1 MADYGKFQL
10 GGVVYPVED
19 SPFIKALPKLDP
31 PIYKALVYYKAMLEK
46 HLGAYFD
53 ALVTD
58 AGMADYAGKIVA
70 EYVGYDPAPY
80 LQAAQYKFPLL
91 ALYRTEEEVKDHTVA
106 WYKAQSQW
114 TLLYVLPTLTA
125 AQANQVVHI
134 LKGIRAVIADR
145 TIQGYDPDYNS
156 GEEVWETAGVMSI
169 GITTARYGTIPDLST
184 NILFPALE
192 LTMNVEEREE
202 KNPGLD
208 TFSGID
214 GEVKVSDGTPAN
226 EVTVAEFEWST
237 P

>member
-1 MADYGKFQL
+1 
-10 GGVVYPVED
+10 
-19 SPFIKALPKLDP
+19 
-31 PIYKALVYYKAMLEK
+31 
-46 HLGAYFD
+46 
-53 ALVTD
+53 
-58 AGMADYAGKIVA
+58 
-70 EYVGYDPAPY
+70 
-80 LQAAQYKFPLL
+80 
-91 ALYRTEEEVKDHTVA
+91 
-106 WYKAQSQW
+106 
-114 TLLYVLPTLTA
+114 
-125 AQANQVVHI
+125 
-134 LKGIRAVIADR
+134 
-145 TIQGYDPDYNS
+145 
-156 GEEVWETAGVMSI
+156 MSI